1 MINVGTDLTTL
12 EFIMKQSVAVARGL
26 AGPEKGKSY
35 GS

>member
-12 EFIMKQSVAVARGL
+12 EFIMKQSMAVVTGSS
-26 AGPEKGKSY
+26 GPEKGKSY